1 MSVRCTYQLSHQSSG
16 IGAEERWYISI
27 DSLILRLDLVVGFL
41 LGMVNATA
49 LNVFSTGRP
58 W

>member
-27 DSLILRLDLVVGFL
+27 DSLILRLDLVGFL

-49 LNVFSTGRP
+49 LNVLSTH
-58 W
+58 